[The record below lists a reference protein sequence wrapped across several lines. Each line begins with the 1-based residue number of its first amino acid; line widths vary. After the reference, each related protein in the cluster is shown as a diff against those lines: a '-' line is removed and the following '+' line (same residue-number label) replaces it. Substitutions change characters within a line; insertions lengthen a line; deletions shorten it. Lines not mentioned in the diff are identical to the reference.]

1 MPGLVCIVSRHSP
14 DQCRKQLKDMLC
26 ATKHESFYSSGTYES
41 ADMGLYVGWTC
52 HEHAAND
59 CLPMVSENKDF
70 ILFLSGEVFPEP
82 GTRNSIVSGGHRVLD
97 SGLSYLVHMYEEQG
111 QHLFTELNGWF
122 VGILVD
128 RRQDRCFIFND
139 RFGMERLFTH
149 GARDR
154 LYFASEAKALLQV
167 APETRSLNPD
177 GVAELLTCGC
187 VLGNKTL
194 YTGIEVMPPASV
206 WTIAG
211 GALVGKGIYFTPSE
225 WILQE
230 PLNQARFTELVVES
244 FPQIARKYARS
255 EVPVGISV
263 TGGLDSRILMA
274 CLEMSPGEFP
284 CYTFGSMF
292 RDTFDVTAGRRVA
305 KTCEQRH
312 AVIVLGREFLKDF
325 PSYLE
330 EAVYR
335 SDGYLG
341 FSGAAELYVNAQARR
356 IAPVRL
362 TGNWGGEL
370 LRGARAF
377 KSVLPQPGFF
387 VAAMEPYLSRAEQT
401 FHRLEAN
408 DPISFAVFCQA
419 PNQGYGRLA
428 IERSQ
433 VNLRTPFMDNELV
446 KLVYQRPAAIVD
458 GRRLSI
464 SIVKHHRPELM
475 GIPTDRGDLGNGGLL
490 QTKLRTVYQ
499 VALAKAEYLADDGMP
514 QWAAAMSRH
523 LPLLPPAGKLLG
535 MNKFQHFGIW
545 SRQELSQYVRDVL
558 LSHSSLSEFLDRRH
572 LASSINNHMQG
583 RRNFIR
589 EIDLALT
596 IALCETI
603 MLRRAPVAYREE
615 ASQLKM

>member
-1 MPGLVCIVSRHSP
+1 VPGLVCIISQHSP
-14 DQCRKQLKDMLC
+14 EQCRKQLKEMLR
-26 ATKHESFYSSGTYES
+26 ATQHESFYSSGTYES

-59 CLPMVSENKDF
+59 CLPMVSEDKDF
-70 ILFLSGEVFPEP
+70 ILFLSGEVFAEP
-82 GTRNSIVSGGHRVLD
+82 GTLTSLVSGGHRVRG
-97 SGLSYLVHMYEEQG
+97 SGLSYLVHLYEARG
-111 QHLFTELNGWF
+111 QRFFTDLNGWF
-122 VGILVD
+122 AGILVD
-128 RRQDRCFIFND
+128 RKQNRCYVFND

-149 GARDR
+149 QVQDR
-154 LYFASEAKALLQV
+154 LYFTSEAKALLQV
-167 APETRSLNPD
+167 APQTRSLNPD

-211 GALVGKGIYFTPSE
+211 GALVGKRMYFTPSE
-225 WILQE
+225 WISQD
-230 PLNQARFTELVVES
+230 PLDEGEFAEQVLES

-255 EVPVGISV
+255 ELPLGISV
-263 TGGLDSRILMA
+263 TGGLDSRMVMA
-274 CLEMSPGEFP
+274 CLDMAPGTFP

-292 RDTFDVTAGRRVA
+292 RDTFDVSAGRRVA
-305 KTCEQRH
+305 ETCEQSH

-341 FSGAAELYVNAQARR
+341 LSGAAELYVNAQARR

-387 VAAMEPYLSRAEQT
+387 VAAMEPYLSKAEQT
-401 FHRLEAN
+401 FRQLETN
-408 DPISFAVFCQA
+408 DPITFALFCQA
-419 PNQGYGRLA
+419 PYQGYGRLA

-433 VNLRTPFMDNELV
+433 VHIRTPFMDNELV
-446 KLVYQRPAAIVD
+446 RLVYQRPAARFD
-458 GRRLSI
+458 GRKVSI
-464 SIVKHHRPELM
+464 AIVERHRPELL
-475 GIPTDRGDLGNGGLL
+475 GIPTDRGDLGKGGLL
-490 QTKLRTVYQ
+490 QTKIRKAHKI
-499 VALAKAEYLADDGMP
+499 ALAKAEYLADHGMP
-514 QWAAAMSRH
+514 WWAAAMSRH
-523 LPLLPPAGKLLG
+523 LPFLLPERKLLG
-535 MNKFQHFGIW
+535 LNKFQHFGLW
-545 SRQELSQYVRDVL
+545 SRHELSQYVMDVL
-558 LSHSSLSEFLDRRH
+558 LSHSRLSEFLDRTH
-572 LASSINNHMQG
+572 LASSIDNHVKG
-583 RRNFIR
+583 KRNFTR
-589 EIDLALT
+589 EIDLAMT

-603 MLRRAPVAYREE
+603 MLQRAPLDYREK
-615 ASQLKM
+615 LFR